1 RLDQEA
7 QQGQAG
13 RHHGQGLRR
22 PERERRARRRREER
36 LTMSLGDWELEVTGV
51 VRRIDR
57 ENTDKSG
64 RNPRFTLSIVVE
76 PERVVAPPEA
86 KLPVELAIRIAD
98 REIARFGGEPAVG
111 ARVTMKARANGPNPA
126 TFYLTAITRS

>member
-1 RLDQEA
+1 MA
-7 QQGQAG
+7 
-13 RHHGQGLRR
+13 
-22 PERERRARRRREER
+22 
-36 LTMSLGDWELEVTGV
+36 LGDWELEVTGV

-64 RNPRFTLSIVVE
+64 RNPRFTLSIVVA

-98 REIARFGGEPAVG
+98 RELPRLSPAGEPAIG
-111 ARVTMKARANGPNPA
+111 ERVTMKARANGPTPSS
-126 TFYLTAITRS
+126 FYLTAITRS